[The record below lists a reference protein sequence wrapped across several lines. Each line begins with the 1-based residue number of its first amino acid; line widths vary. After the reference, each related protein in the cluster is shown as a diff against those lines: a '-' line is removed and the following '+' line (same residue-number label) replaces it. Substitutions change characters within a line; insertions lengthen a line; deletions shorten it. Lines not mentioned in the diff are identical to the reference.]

1 MGPVLLLLP
10 LVWTSE
16 GGGVEIGVVGV
27 AAGVLG
33 LGDCGGVESVIV
45 DIVADGMSDLVMI
58 TALTLTEAAAATV
71 GVAR

>member
-1 MGPVLLLLP
+1 M
-10 LVWTSE
+10 
-16 GGGVEIGVVGV
+16 EIGVVGV